1 MYIHEMIRETNQL
14 RGQMS
19 PANEA
24 YFGEMVMY
32 FRSGSSSLTEAK
44 GEEVLL
50 ELARR
55 IIKNQEKNISAA
67 ELFGDDP
74 RAYCEQLADDVMMKK
89 PRTLK
94 EKIKYYTMIP
104 WVALT
109 WVFFIYMLT
118 GFFSKWFG
126 GELEYTRIST
136 ASLLVIAVL
145 SIALVEGVTR
155 YLGPGTK
162 RKAGQEQ
169 EQEHSKLQ
177 PAKFDPKT
185 LGVYIGIA
193 AAVGVVGL
201 GLNWLLP
208 AFTVSP
214 WDSLIIFTVGII
226 GHKLIFGR
234 KSKP

>member
-50 ELARR
+50 DLARR
-55 IIKNQEKNISAA
+55 IIKNQEKNISAS
-67 ELFGDDP
+67 EIFGDDP
-74 RAYCEQLADDVMMKK
+74 RAYCEQLADDVLMRK
-89 PRTLK
+89 PRSLK
-94 EKIKYYTMIP
+94 DKIKYYTMIP

-126 GELEYTRIST
+126 GELEYTQIST
-136 ASLLVIAVL
+136 ASLLLIAIL
-145 SIALVEGVTR
+145 SIVLIEGVTR
-155 YLGPGTK
+155 FLGPGTK
-162 RKAGQEQ
+162 RRSEQ
-169 EQEHSKLQ
+169 EQEHSQHHSAKLN
-177 PAKFDPKT
+177 PKT
-185 LGVYIGIA
+185 LGVYIGITVA
-193 AAVGVVGL
+193 IAVVGL
-201 GLNWLLP
+201 VLTWLLP

-214 WDSLIIFTVGII
+214 WDSLIIFIIGII
-226 GHKLIFGR
+226 GQKLIFGR
-234 KSKP
+234 KSKT

>member
-50 ELARR
+50 TLARR
-55 IIKNQEKNISAA
+55 IIKYQEKNISAS

-74 RAYCEQLADDVMMKK
+74 KAYCEQLADDVLMKK
-89 PRTLK
+89 PRSLQD
-94 EKIKYYTMIP
+94 KIKYYTMIP

-126 GELEYTRIST
+126 GELEYTQIST
-136 ASLLVIAVL
+136 ASLILIAVL
-145 SIALVEGVTR
+145 SILLIEGVTR
-155 YLGPGTK
+155 FLGPGTK
-162 RKAGQEQ
+162 RRTEQ
-169 EQEHSKLQ
+169 EQPHHQSTKYN
-177 PAKFDPKT
+177 PKT
-185 LGVYIGIA
+185 VGIYLGITIA
-193 AAVGVVGL
+193 IAIVGL
-201 GLNWLLP
+201 GLTRLLP

-214 WDSLIIFTVGII
+214 WDSLIIFAIGIVGQ
-226 GHKLIFGR
+226 KLIFGR
-234 KSKP
+234 KSKS

>member
-55 IIKNQEKNISAA
+55 IIKNQEKNISAS

-74 RAYCEQLADDVMMKK
+74 KAYCEQLADDVLMRK
-89 PRTLK
+89 PRSLQD
-94 EKIKYYTMIP
+94 KIKYYTMIP

-126 GELEYTRIST
+126 GELEYTQIST
-136 ASLLVIAVL
+136 ASLLLIAVL
-145 SIALVEGVTR
+145 SILLIEGVTR
-155 YLGPGTK
+155 FLGPGTK
-162 RKAGQEQ
+162 RRTEQ
-169 EQEHSKLQ
+169 EQQEHPDHQS
-177 PAKFDPKT
+177 AKFNPKMFGIYLGTT
-185 LGVYIGIA
+185 LAIA
-193 AAVGVVGL
+193 VVGL
-201 GLNWLLP
+201 ILTRLLP
-208 AFTVSP
+208 VFTVSP
-214 WDSLIIFTVGII
+214 WDSLIIFVIGII
-226 GHKLIFGR
+226 GQKLIFGR
-234 KSKP
+234 KSKT

>member
-50 ELARR
+50 DLARR
-55 IIKNQEKNISAA
+55 IIRNQEKNISAS
-67 ELFGDDP
+67 EIFGDDP
-74 RAYCEQLADDVMMKK
+74 KAYCEQLADDVLMRK
-89 PRTLK
+89 PRSLK
-94 EKIKYYTMIP
+94 DKIKYYTMIP

-126 GELEYTRIST
+126 GELEYTQIST
-136 ASLLVIAVL
+136 ASLLLIAIL
-145 SIALVEGVTR
+145 SIVLIEGVTR
-155 YLGPGTK
+155 FLGPGTK
-162 RKAGQEQ
+162 RKTEQ
-169 EQEHSKLQ
+169 EQENSQHHSAKLN
-177 PAKFDPKT
+177 PKT
-185 LGVYIGIA
+185 LGVYIGITVA
-193 AAVGVVGL
+193 IAVVGL
-201 GLNWLLP
+201 VLTWLLP

-214 WDSLIIFTVGII
+214 WDSLIIFII
-226 GHKLIFGR
+226 GILGQKLIFGR
-234 KSKP
+234 KSKT

>member
-44 GEEVLL
+44 GEELLL

-55 IIKNQEKNISAA
+55 IVKNQEKDISAS
-67 ELFGDDP
+67 ELFGDNP
-74 RAYCEQLADDVMMKK
+74 RAYCEQLAEDVMMRK
-89 PRTLK
+89 PRSLQD
-94 EKIKYYTMIP
+94 KIKYYTMIP

-126 GELEYTRIST
+126 GELEYTQIST
-136 ASLLVIAVL
+136 ASLLLIAVL
-145 SIALVEGVTR
+145 AIALIEGVTR
-155 YLGPGTK
+155 YLGPGSK
-162 RKAGQEQ
+162 RRTEQPKEQ
-169 EQEHSKLQ
+169 EQPQ
-177 PAKFDPKT
+177 GRPATFNPRT
-185 LGVYIGIA
+185 IAVYIGITA
-193 AAVGVVGL
+193 AIAIVGL
-201 GLNWLLP
+201 VLTWLLP

-214 WDSLIIFTVGII
+214 WDSLIIFII
-226 GHKLIFGR
+226 GIVGQKLIFGR
-234 KSKP
+234 KNKT